1 MAGQVI
7 IIMGSKS
14 DLEHANRIAVPLGD
28 WGIQYTLRVA
38 SAHKSVQHLLAI
50 LKQYNAGGAAQP
62 VVFIAIAGRSNALAG
77 MVDANTPYPVI
88 TCPPVSTAF
97 GGADI
102 YSSLRMPGGVAP
114 LVILE
119 PEGAALA
126 AAKILAL
133 ADADLAARLTAYQAE
148 MVQGIVSADKSLN
161 P

>member
-1 MAGQVI
+1 MPGQVVM
-7 IIMGSKS
+7 IMGSKS
-14 DLEHANRIAVPLGD
+14 DLEHANRIAEPLKAWGVP
-28 WGIQYTLRVA
+28 YTLRVA
-38 SAHKSVQHLLAI
+38 SAHKSVRHLLTI
-50 LKQYNAGGAAQP
+50 LEPYGRGGLAP
-62 VVFIAIAGRSNALAG
+62 TVFIAIAGRSNALAG
-77 MVDANTPYPVI
+77 MVDANTIYPVI

-114 LVILE
+114 LVVLE

-133 ADADLAARLTAYQAE
+133 SDAALAERIAAYQAE
-148 MVQGIVSADKSLN
+148 MMRSVEAADRSLN